1 VHARNI
7 YTTRREAYGTW
18 KIPSSNITLQSAEF
32 LSQTAQ
38 MRAWP
43 QQKIRQNNMM
53 VTDTDLLQEYDYL
66 RYLRI
71 QNVDTTPAL
80 VAMAIASLI
89 AGTNR
94 YKPSED
100 FSYMVRT
107 RHFSRASLRSS
118 GHFQD
123 YGKYSA
129 VKPWTAISHYSK
141 TGSEIRIVRQRVSLQ
156 RSPPLLVIVIVQPVL
171 VALAVALKMWLR
183 SSPVDENAGLVSLL
197 AAVEPETLNVLNG
210 AALSGKLSRRV
221 SVRFVVEQNRIIVH
235 LDEKGA
241 HRIQSREMYY

>member
-1 VHARNI
+1 
-7 YTTRREAYGTW
+7 
-18 KIPSSNITLQSAEF
+18 
-32 LSQTAQ
+32 
-38 MRAWP
+38 
-43 QQKIRQNNMM
+43 
-53 VTDTDLLQEYDYL
+53 
-66 RYLRI
+66 
-71 QNVDTTPAL
+71 
-80 VAMAIASLI
+80 
-89 AGTNR
+89 
-94 YKPSED
+94 
-100 FSYMVRT
+100 
-107 RHFSRASLRSS
+107 
-118 GHFQD
+118 
-123 YGKYSA
+123 

-171 VALAVALKMWLR
+171 VALAAALKMWLR

-197 AAVEPETLNVLNG
+197 AAVEPETLKVLNG